1 MSKSKL
7 YKEQRTMEQTVS
19 EPIMDIAAN
28 AQSRRMPDYVR
39 EDVRIAL
46 EQYARGEY
54 EDAWAFLK
62 KLER

>member
-1 MSKSKL
+1 MV
-7 YKEQRTMEQTVS
+7 QTVC

-39 EDVRIAL
+39 EDVRIGL